1 MSTVSPS
8 GACPSPGVD
17 GRLELASE
25 VAVDTAV
32 ADRVLGDVDAVVH
45 NRHAVEPICTASAW
59 ISREREY
66 HEH

>member
-1 MSTVSPS
+1 MSTESS
-8 GACPSPGVD
+8 RACPSPGVD